1 MKNIDLYDKKILY
14 ELDIN
19 SRATLTELSSRI
31 KLPKETIKYRI
42 RRLSKN
48 HIIKDFFTLVNASKL
63 GYLYYKVFIKFH
75 KLTSKEEHEMIKY
88 ICSESK
94 CSNLRIIEGIFDI
107 SFLTMQRDPNQLKN
121 FLTDFNNRF
130 GGFIINKSIQTILKS
145 HKLNQ
150 KALYPGKTAPKS
162 FYYGHPEKTG
172 LSDIQKKIVN
182 IISSESRI
190 KQIEIA
196 RKIET
201 NPKAV
206 KKNLHKLEKN
216 GIISGYSIIINNDL
230 LKLEFIEMDI
240 SLKSQNSIPAIIE
253 FFDKTNACVFVHEVL
268 GRYDLSIEMFVKDDN
283 HLRNIIT
290 DFKEK
295 FLDDYISYEISHIF
309 KEYIINWSPFEPASY
324 EVLNYQVNEKLN

>member
-1 MKNIDLYDKKILY
+1 MMNIDLYDKKILY

-42 RRLSKN
+42 SRLSEN
-48 HIIKDFFTLVNASKL
+48 NIIKDFFTLVNASKL
-63 GYLYYKVFIKFH
+63 GYLYYKVFIKFY
-75 KLTSKEEHEMIKY
+75 KLTAKEEEKMIKY

-107 SFLTMQRDPNQLKN
+107 SFLTMQKNPYQLKR
-121 FLTDFNNRF
+121 FLTDFNNSF

-150 KALYPGKTAPKS
+150 KALFAGKTSPKS
-162 FYYGHPEKTG
+162 FYYGHPENTM

-182 IISSESRI
+182 IISSDSRI
-190 KQIEIA
+190 KLVDIA
-196 RKIET
+196 RKVNS
-201 NPKAV
+201 NPKTI
-206 KKNLHKLEKN
+206 KKNLKNLEEE
-216 GIISGYSIIINNDL
+216 GIISGYSVIINNDI
-230 LKLEFIEMDI
+230 LKLEFIEIDI
-240 SLKSQNSIPAIIE
+240 SLKSQDSIPAIIE

-268 GRYDLSIEMFVKDDN
+268 GRYDLSIEMFVSDDN
-283 HLRNIIT
+283 HLRKIIT
-290 DFKEK
+290 MFKER
-295 FLDDYISYEISHIF
+295 FLKDYISYDISHIF

-324 EVLNYQVNEKLN
+324 EVINFRVASNG